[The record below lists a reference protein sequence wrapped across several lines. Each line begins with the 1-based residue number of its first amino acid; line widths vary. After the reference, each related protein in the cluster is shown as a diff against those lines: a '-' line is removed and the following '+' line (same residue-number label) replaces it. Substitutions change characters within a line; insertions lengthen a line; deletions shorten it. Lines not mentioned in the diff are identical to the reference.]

1 MDIILIAGF
10 CITAV
15 VICKV
20 VEKDSREIKTV
31 LTLAAVCIILLK
43 TAGAVTGISSSISD
57 LFNQAGMDTMYL
69 KIIFKGLGICY
80 LTQFACD
87 FSKDCGENALA
98 SQVELAGK
106 IALLIVSLPLFNAL
120 IEIVKTL
127 LK

>member
-1 MDIILIAGF
+1 MEILLIAGF
-10 CITAV
+10 CITST
-15 VICKV
+15 VICKA
-20 VEKDSREIKTV
+20 VEKENREIKT
-31 LTLAAVCIILLK
+31 LLILSALCIVFLK
-43 TAGAVTGISSSISD
+43 TVGAVTGIVGTITG

-87 FSKDCGENALA
+87 FCKDCGENALA
-98 SQVELAGK
+98 SQAELAGK
-106 IALLIVSLPLFNAL
+106 IAMLIISLPLFNAL

>member
-1 MDIILIAGF
+1 MEILLIAGF
-10 CITAV
+10 CITST
-15 VICKV
+15 VICKA
-20 VEKDSREIKTV
+20 VEKENREIKT
-31 LTLAAVCIILLK
+31 LLILSALCIVFLK
-43 TAGAVTGISSSISD
+43 TVGAVTGIVGNITG

-87 FSKDCGENALA
+87 FCKDCGENALA
-98 SQVELAGK
+98 SQAELAGK
-106 IALLIVSLPLFNAL
+106 IAMLIISLPLFNAL

>member
-1 MDIILIAGF
+1 MEILLIAGF
-10 CITAV
+10 CITST
-15 VICKV
+15 VICKA
-20 VEKDSREIKTV
+20 VEKENREIKT
-31 LTLAAVCIILLK
+31 LLILSALCIVFLK
-43 TAGAVTGISSSISD
+43 TMGAVTGIVGNITG

-87 FSKDCGENALA
+87 FCKDCGENALA
-98 SQVELAGK
+98 SQAELAGK
-106 IALLIVSLPLFNAL
+106 IAMLIISLPLFNAL